1 MILQKERIIPLV
13 ILSFS
18 FSNFR
23 AFKDVQ
29 TLNFDAG
36 KADKE
41 LAGNCFT
48 PELPGQ
54 KEASFVKAVALY
66 GANASGKSSVLD
78 ALKCLAT
85 WVAGSANIVDPEDP
99 ITGIE
104 PFALSPGGA
113 AEPTAF
119 AIVFITG
126 GLRYEYRVAA
136 TREQIFHE
144 SLRAFPTAKAQVWF
158 SRDWSEEKQRY
169 EWTPDRPSGY
179 QPDAKMREF
188 TLPNVLFLSKA
199 ISLGDVQLE
208 PIYRWFKE
216 GIRFFDLSVQM
227 RGVDNEF
234 TVQEFEKDSALSRQV
249 VALLSH
255 ADIGVI
261 GAELPERDEALDL
274 MFSEIWNS
282 IKDGEGRVEQLFEE
296 LKKADFSRYLEE
308 FRKRK
313 PSRTSG
319 PANRIKLLHRS
330 KDGESVAL
338 PWSAESAGTRRLFTL
353 AGPLLNI
360 LRKGQVV
367 CIDELDTSIHPKMVC
382 EILRLVFNAE
392 TNPGGAQILFTTHNP
407 LLLDPTLLRRDQ
419 VWFTEKDAAGESHLY
434 PLTDFHPRKDESWA
448 RGYMAG
454 RYGGIPYI
462 PHGLLGSPEE
472 LQSEPGEDS

>member
-1 MILQKERIIPLV
+1 V
-13 ILSFS
+13 ILSFT

-41 LAGNCFT
+41 LVGNCFS
-48 PELPGQ
+48 PDLPGLR
-54 KEASFVKAVALY
+54 EAAFVKAVALY

-78 ALKCLAT
+78 ALKCLAN
-85 WVAGSANIVDPEDP
+85 WVAGSANIVDPEEP
-99 ITGIE
+99 INGIE
-104 PFALSPGGA
+104 SFALTPSGST
-113 AEPTAF
+113 EPTAF
-119 AIVFITG
+119 GIIFITG
-126 GLRYEYRVAA
+126 GVRYEYRVAA
-136 TREQIFHE
+136 TTARIYHE
-144 SLRAFPTAKAQVWF
+144 SLRAFPTPKPQIWF
-158 SRDWSEEKQRY
+158 SRDWNEKDESY

-179 QPDAKMREF
+179 HPDAKMREF

-199 ISLGDVQLE
+199 ISLGDLQLE

-216 GIRFFDLSVQM
+216 GLRFFDLSVQM

-234 TVQEFEKDSALSRQV
+234 TVQEFEKDTALSKQV
-249 VALLSH
+249 VELLSH
-255 ADIGVI
+255 SDIGVI
-261 GAELPERDEALDL
+261 GAVLPEREEAFQL
-274 MFSEIWNS
+274 MISEIWNALPS
-282 IKDGEGRVEQLFEE
+282 GEGKVDRLFEE
-296 LKKADFSRYLEE
+296 IDKTDFSRYLEE
-308 FRKRK
+308 IRKGKRQR
-313 PSRTSG
+313 PSG
-319 PANRIKLLHRS
+319 PANRVKLIHRGA
-330 KDGESVAL
+330 DGEGVPL

-353 AGPLLNI
+353 AGPLLDI

-382 EILRLVFNAE
+382 ELLRLVFQAE
-392 TNPGGAQILFTTHNP
+392 TNHGGAQILFTTHNP

-419 VWFTEKDAAGESHLY
+419 VWFTEKDIEGKSHLY

-462 PHGLLGSPEE
+462 PQGLLGSPEE
-472 LQSEPGEDS
+472 TQLERTEES

>member
-1 MILQKERIIPLV
+1 M

-85 WVAGSANIVDPEDP
+85 WVANSASIIDPEES

-104 PFALSPGGA
+104 PFALVPGGSDQ
-113 AEPTAF
+113 PTAF

-136 TREQIFHE
+136 TRERIFHE
-144 SLRAFPTAKAQVWF
+144 SLRAFPSPRGQLWF
-158 SRDWSEEKQRY
+158 SRDWSEEMQAY
-169 EWTPDRPSGY
+169 DWNPERPSGY
-179 QPDAKMREF
+179 QPDPKMRQF

-216 GIRFFDLSVQM
+216 GIRFFDLSVRMQ
-227 RGVDNEF
+227 GVDNEF
-234 TVQEFEKDSALSRQV
+234 TIQEFEKDSALSKQV

-261 GAELPERDEALDL
+261 GAELPERKEALQL
-274 MFSEIWNS
+274 MVSEIWNS
-282 IKDGEGRVEQLFEE
+282 VPNGEGRFDQFFEE
-296 LKKADFSRYLEE
+296 LKKADISRYLEE
-308 FRKRK
+308 IRKSK
-313 PSRTSG
+313 TPSSSD
-319 PANRIKLLHRS
+319 PAHRINLLHRGT
-330 KDGESVAL
+330 DGEGVAL
-338 PWSAESAGTRRLFTL
+338 PWSAESTGTRRLFTL
-353 AGPLLNI
+353 AGPLLSI

-382 EILRLVFNAE
+382 ELLRLVFNAE

-454 RYGGIPYI
+454 RYGSIPYI
-462 PHGLLGSPEE
+462 PHGLLGSPKEV
-472 LQSEPGEDS
+472 QPEPKEDA